1 VHSKTRNRLLHDR
14 MRDLVF
20 VKFNSRLR
28 QKKENK
34 SKDPIEKELNDVLED
49 DANEFITGI
58 VPDANA
64 EQEEGHDGT
73 QDGGSHGP
81 SMPQAQAKRKRPV
94 RPRRKKIRSL
104 QSLMHDDL
112 HAAISASSS
121 ESEDEMQIQSLDS
134 AGSEDE

>member
-1 VHSKTRNRLLHDR
+1 

-49 DANEFITGI
+49 DGNEFITGLAT
-58 VPDANA
+58 DANA
-64 EQEEGHDGT
+64 EPEGGHEGT
-73 QDGGSHGP
+73 QDGGSDAP
-81 SMPQAQAKRKRPV
+81 SIPQAQAKRKRPV

-104 QSLMHDDL
+104 KSLMHADSSQ
-112 HAAISASSS
+112 AAISASSS
-121 ESEDEMQIQSLDS
+121 ESDDEMQIQSSDS
-134 AGSEDE
+134 SGSEDE